1 MRPAVYPIISCPLS
15 SLSRNIR
22 LRRASVIS
30 PSISIFSSLTAMA
43 HSLPLSYERCGA
55 RGRRSDHGHPATG
68 LRDDDDVRCLRPLR
82 ALAGLERD
90 LRSLGERLEAVTGD
104 VAVMHEK
111 VLGPL
116 GGLDKTETLRIVE
129 PLNGSF
135 CHMKY
140 TSHHN
145 SRTHRE

>member
-15 SLSRNIR
+15 SLRRNIL

-43 HSLPLSYERCGA
+43 HSLPLSYGRCGA
-55 RGRRSDHGHPATG
+55 RGRRSDHGNPATG

-104 VAVMHEK
+104 VAVMHEQ
-111 VLGPL
+111 VLRPL

-129 PLNGSF
+129 PLHGSF
-135 CHMKY
+135 CHMN
-140 TSHHN
+140 TPP
-145 SRTHRE
+145 TL